1 MVQSRAGEDENGASN
16 LKHVRKLTAPL
27 SALFLILV
35 AGFAFTNLQAKT
47 EYPPPILDPEFNLW
61 GSNPTL
67 GGKTPMVWE
76 LEYEKSVGDQIL
88 LQETVTAD
96 KKALEIQIFQDGSD
110 DNLTYVR
117 LGQTIDGIRARALFD
132 EEMGIWVLLQASCA
146 CKGPI
151 SGQGSI
157 FEIETNDGTHTLDFL
172 FVETAAEASISPSH
186 RTIFL
191 QTPMG
196 EWGYHSID
204 LVAQYRNAQW
214 KPPDRISLSIIF
226 SASGS
231 ATGWHTAYVHGFSVT
246 KKTTLNSMR
255 QHDTMFSSLPVTI
268 LGTPLAIEQCTE
280 PSQATYLSG
289 IRSSGTL
296 NGVCHKGLI
305 VDCSELG
312 RSA

>member
-1 MVQSRAGEDENGASN
+1 
-16 LKHVRKLTAPL
+16 VRKLTAPL
-27 SALFLILV
+27 SAVFLVLV

-132 EEMGIWVLLQASCA
+132 EEVSIWVLLQASCA

-172 FVETAAEASISPSH
+172 FVETAAEVSISPSH

-214 KPPDRISLSIIF
+214 KPPDRILLSIVF

-255 QHDTMFSSLPVTI
+255 QHDTMLSSISTTT
-268 LGTPLAIEQCTE
+268 LGALYALDQCTD
-280 PSQATYLSG
+280 PSQETYLSG

-296 NGVCHKGLI
+296 NEVCHKGLI

>member
-1 MVQSRAGEDENGASN
+1 
-16 LKHVRKLTAPL
+16 
-27 SALFLILV
+27 
-35 AGFAFTNLQAKT
+35 
-47 EYPPPILDPEFNLW
+47 LDPEFNLW

-76 LEYEKSVGDQIL
+76 LEYEKSIGDQIL
-88 LQETVTAD
+88 LQEAVTAD
-96 KKALEIQIFQDGSD
+96 KKALEIQIFQDGAD

-132 EEMGIWVLLQASCA
+132 EEVGIWVLLQASCA
-146 CKGPI
+146 CKGPT

-157 FEIETNDGTHTLDFL
+157 LEIATNDGTHTLDFL

-186 RTIFL
+186 RTIYL

-196 EWGYHSID
+196 KWGYYSID

-255 QHDTMFSSLPVTI
+255 QQNTTFSSLLTMT
-268 LGTPLAIEQCTE
+268 LGALYALDQCTDS
-280 PSQATYLSG
+280 SQETYLSR
-289 IRSSGTL
+289 IRSSGAL

>member
-1 MVQSRAGEDENGASN
+1 MKR
-16 LKHVRKLTAPL
+16 VRKLTAPL
-27 SALFLILV
+27 SAVLLIFV
-35 AGFAFTNLQAKT
+35 AGFAFINLQAKT

-76 LEYEKSVGDQIL
+76 LEYEKSVGDQIV

-132 EEMGIWVLLQASCA
+132 EEVGIWVLLQASCA
-146 CKGPI
+146 CKGPT
-151 SGQGSI
+151 SDQSSI
-157 FEIETNDGTHTLDFL
+157 FEIDTNDGTHTLDFL
-172 FVETAAEASISPSH
+172 FVETAAAEASISPNH

-191 QTPMG
+191 QTPTG
-196 EWGYHSID
+196 EWRYRSID

-214 KPPDRISLSIIF
+214 KPPDRISLSIVF
-226 SASGS
+226 SAPSS

-246 KKTTLNSMR
+246 KKTTLNSTQ
-255 QHDTMFSSLPVTI
+255 QHDTTFSSIPATI
-268 LGTPLAIEQCTE
+268 LSTPLAIEQYTE
-280 PSQATYLSG
+280 PSQAAYLYW
-289 IRSSGTL
+289 IRSSGTS
-296 NGVCHKGLI
+296 NGACHKGLI
-305 VDCSELG
+305 VDCTELG

>member
-1 MVQSRAGEDENGASN
+1 MVQSRTGEEYENGAGN
-16 LKHVRKLTAPL
+16 LKRVRKLTAPL
-27 SALFLILV
+27 SAVLLIFV
-35 AGFAFTNLQAKT
+35 AGFAFINLQVKT
-47 EYPPPILDPEFNLW
+47 EYPPPILDAEFNLW

-76 LEYEKSVGDQIL
+76 LEYEKSVGDQIV
-88 LQETVTAD
+88 LQETVAAD

-132 EEMGIWVLLQASCA
+132 EEVGIWVLLQASCA
-146 CKGPI
+146 CKGPT

-157 FEIETNDGTHTLDFL
+157 FEIDTNDGTHTLDFL

-191 QTPMG
+191 QTPTG
-196 EWGYHSID
+196 EWRYHSID

-214 KPPDRISLSIIF
+214 KPPDRISLSIVF
-226 SASGS
+226 SAPSS

-246 KKTTLNSMR
+246 KKTTLNSTH
-255 QHDTMFSSLPVTI
+255 QDDTTFSSLPATI
-268 LGTPLAIEQCTE
+268 LSTPPAIDQYAE
-280 PSQATYLSG
+280 PSHGMSLWDQIVGGS
-289 IRSSGTL
+289 
-296 NGVCHKGLI
+296 NGACHK
-305 VDCSELG
+305 V
-312 RSA
+312 

>member
-1 MVQSRAGEDENGASN
+1 MVQSRTGEDENGASN
-16 LKHVRKLTAPL
+16 LKRVRKLTAPL

-35 AGFAFTNLQAKT
+35 AGFAFINLQAKT

-61 GSNPTL
+61 GSNPAL
-67 GGKTPMVWE
+67 GKTPMVWE
-76 LEYEKSVGDQIL
+76 LEYEKSLGDQIV
-88 LQETVTAD
+88 LQQTVTAD
-96 KKALEIQIFQDGSD
+96 KKTLEIQIFQDGSD

-132 EEMGIWVLLQASCA
+132 EDVGIWVLLQASCA

-151 SGQGSI
+151 SGQSSI
-157 FEIETNDGTHTLDFL
+157 FEIDTNDGTHTLDFL
-172 FVETAAEASISPSH
+172 FVEAAAEASISPSH

-191 QTPMG
+191 QTQMG
-196 EWGYHSID
+196 EWTYHSID

-214 KPPDRISLSIIF
+214 KPPDRISLSIVF
-226 SASGS
+226 SAPSS

-246 KKTTLNSMR
+246 KKTTINSI
-255 QHDTMFSSLPVTI
+255 QQQDTMLGSLPGAI
-268 LGTPLAIEQCTE
+268 LGTPLAIDQCTE

-289 IRSSGTL
+289 IGSSEGL
-296 NGVCHKGLI
+296 NGICHKGLI
-305 VDCSELG
+305 VDCNELE

>member
-27 SALFLILV
+27 SAVILILV
-35 AGFAFTNLQAKT
+35 AGFAFINLQAKT

-61 GSNPTL
+61 GSNREL
-67 GGKTPMVWE
+67 GGQTPMVWD
-76 LEYEKSVGDQIL
+76 LEYEKSAGDQIL
-88 LQETVTAD
+88 LRETVAAD
-96 KKALEIQIFQDGSD
+96 KKALEIQIFQDGLD

-117 LGQTIDGIRARALFD
+117 LGQTMDGIRARALFD
-132 EEMGIWVLLQASCA
+132 EELGIWVLLQASCA
-146 CKGPI
+146 CKGPT

-214 KPPDRISLSIIF
+214 KPPDGISLSIIF
-226 SASGS
+226 SVTGS
-231 ATGWHTAYVHGFSVT
+231 ASGWHTAYVHGFSVT
-246 KKTTLNSMR
+246 KKTTLNSIR
-255 QHDTMFSSLPVTI
+255 QHDATFSSLPVTI
-268 LGTPLAIEQCTE
+268 LGTPLAIDQCTE
-280 PSQATYLSG
+280 PSQVTCLSG
-289 IRSSGTL
+289 IRSSETL
-296 NGVCHKGLI
+296 EYVTR
-305 VDCSELG
+305 V
-312 RSA
+312 